1 MCDSMRSTLKILLGA
16 AMIVAGI
23 YWYSLDAL
31 MGTGTSNLDALLVL
45 LKGSAGLIVF
55 LLGVFIVWIES
66 DEMRIQR
73 ELEQQDFQP
82 EPYSAS
88 GGEPADTSTSQEEVE
103 LEAPDYEDIVSGT
116 IDEVKEAVDGRE
128 LALDELLEAEK
139 ANKDRKTM
147 KAWIEDRM
155 D

>member
-1 MCDSMRSTLKILLGA
+1 MRPTLKIVLGA

-23 YWYSLDAL
+23 YWYSMDLVL
-31 MGTGTSNLDALLVL
+31 GGGTVQTNLDALLVL
-45 LKGSAGLIVF
+45 LQGSVGLVVF

-82 EPYSAS
+82 QPYSAS
-88 GGEPADTSTSQEEVE
+88 GGAGSGTAPEEVE
-103 LEAPDYEDIVSGT
+103 LEAPDYDDIVSGT
-116 IDEVKEAVDGRE
+116 IDEVKETVEGRD
-128 LALDELLEAEK
+128 LDLEDLLTAEK
-139 ANKDRKTM
+139 ANKDRKTL
-147 KAWIEDRM
+147 KAWIEERM